1 MKIQNKTLFYSMI
14 FFALMFAC
22 SIMINSYASA
32 VLCVILVS
40 ILALYIKGEP
50 KVVSFTDKVI

>member
-14 FFALMFAC
+14 FFALMFAY

-32 VLCVILVS
+32 ALCVILVS

-50 KVVSFTDKVI
+50 KVVNLLNKII